1 MKFSIVATLAFA
13 TSSLGAA
20 IEPRGRIG
28 VVLMTCPTEGSPVT
42 ASQMAIAY
50 SHSCINFYHCE
61 HSVAPILANNE
72 WVGSCINCP
81 GNIPAFSD
89 GCILAPQ

>member
-1 MKFSIVATLAFA
+1 MKFSTVATLAFA

-20 IEPRGRIG
+20 IEPRGRVG
-28 VVLMTCPTEGSPVT
+28 VVLVTCPTEGSPVT
-42 ASQMAIAY
+42 ASQMAGVY
-50 SHSCINFYHCE
+50 SRACINFWHCE
-61 HSVAPILANNE
+61 HSVAPIQANNE

-81 GNIPAFSD
+81 SNIPAASD